1 MENRIAAGDIEIRH
15 TTVHFAEVFAVSH
28 DLLHLFPRHAVQL
41 LAGILRKD
49 IAVLAPL
56 VAVVCNMPLKSE
68 ILFHDRM
75 PLCFRIA
82 PTAETA
88 GACVGQIRD
97 YLSAAPQFGI
107 VASFRFRSRRSVPHW
122 AFSSLFPAQRA
133 LAYAPQAAGASAGL
147 SAAPQAA
154 GCSVGLSAAPQAAPQ
169 AAGFFS
175 SSAGLSAAPQ
185 AAPQAAEGAIC
196 TFQEARF
203 LRAMSSSSLRDF
215 GTVFR
220 DFMIIAAKRQNKYA
234 LFY

>member
-1 MENRIAAGDIEIRH
+1 MENRIAAGNIEIRH
-15 TTVHFAEVFAVSH
+15 TAIHFAEVLAVGH

-56 VAVVCNMPLKSE
+56 VAVVCDMPLKSK

-82 PTAETA
+82 PTEE
-88 GACVGQIRD
+88 
-97 YLSAAPQFGI
+97 
-107 VASFRFRSRRSVPHW
+107 
-122 AFSSLFPAQRA
+122 
-133 LAYAPQAAGASAGL
+133 AAGA
-147 SAAPQAA
+147 Q
-154 GCSVGLSAAPQAAPQ
+154 VGQKKSYLSAAPQAAPQ

-203 LRAMSSSSLRDF
+203 FRAICSSSLSEF

-220 DFMIIAAKRQNKYA
+220 GFMVNAVKQQNKYA